1 MVLGR
6 FGSFVT
12 LVRMKNKYNITND
25 HNKVFWKNVKPFF
38 SDKSVNSS
46 KITLAEKNPIAVDEN
61 KQKYRPEVFLGKRV
75 LKICSKFTGEH
86 PCRSLISIKLRSN
99 FIKMTLRHGRF
110 PVNCCRF

>member
-12 LVRMKNKYNITND
+12 LVRMKNKYNITNE
-25 HNKVFWKNVKPFF
+25 HNKVYWKNVKPFF
-38 SDKSVNSS
+38 SDKRVNSS
-46 KITLAEKNPIAVDEN
+46 KITLAEKSPIAVDEN

-86 PCRSLISIKLRSN
+86 PCRSAISKKLLSS
-99 FIKMTLRHGRF
+99 K
-110 PVNCCRF
+110 C